1 MNSLLRT
8 MAGALSMTA
17 ALWTGAIA
25 QPAGDAPPVPRVER
39 AGGISYVNGGAGE
52 EARAVIDRLS
62 PDFALR
68 NVFSGQG
75 GQYVVAERVTL
86 QNTSGG
92 EPVVIRDAGPIL
104 MISLPPG
111 RYTMEATVGG
121 QSQRKIVQVGS
132 APTRVHWRWPGA

>member
-1 MNSLLRT
+1 MNSLLRA

-132 APTRVHWRWPGA
+132 APTRVDWRWPGA

>member
-111 RYTMEATVGG
+111 RYTMEAMVGG

-132 APTRVHWRWPGA
+132 APMRVDWRWPGA